1 MQRFRS
7 AAFCVLAVLAT
18 VPGGALARDNSRKP
32 EPPTRL
38 FSRSGGWYILKGPAG
53 CTAETRTVN
62 DFLTYS
68 LKRGL
73 AYAILSNPVM
83 NIPAGKYT
91 IGFKIGPP
99 IPYSGNVEAIVAPAN
114 SHAIQVAF
122 NQQSFVQIANANW
135 IEFTLG
141 GNPHRVSTDGAM
153 EALRAMA
160 VCNAA
165 KSDPFRHAGGGKGS

>member
-1 MQRFRS
+1 MRCWRS
-7 AAFCVLAVLAT
+7 LLLCVSLAVTMAA
-18 VPGGALARDNSRKP
+18 GGALARDLHQP
-32 EPPTRL
+32 VPPTRL
-38 FSRSGGWYILKGPAG
+38 FSRSGGWYILKGPGG

-83 NIPAGKYT
+83 AIPAGKYT
-91 IGFKIGPP
+91 VGFKIGPP

-114 SHAIQVAF
+114 SHVIQVAF
-122 NQQSFVQIANANW
+122 NQQSFIQIANARW

-141 GNPHRVSTDGAM
+141 GNPHRVDTDGAM

-165 KSDPFRHAGGGKGS
+165 KADPFTRAGGGKGS

>member
-1 MQRFRS
+1 MHCWRS
-7 AAFCVLAVLAT
+7 LLFCVSLAMA
-18 VPGGALARDNSRKP
+18 PGGVSARDTHQP
-32 EPPTRL
+32 VPVTRL
-38 FSRSGGWYILKGPAG
+38 FSRSGGWYILKGPGG

-114 SHAIQVAF
+114 NHAIQAAF

-135 IEFTLG
+135 VEFTLG
-141 GNPHRVSTDGAM
+141 GNPHRVNTEGAM
-153 EALRAMA
+153 EALRSMA

-165 KSDPFRHAGGGKGS
+165 KSDPFRQAGGGKGS

>member
-1 MQRFRS
+1 MRGRRS
-7 AAFCVLAVLAT
+7 LLLCLSLAAAIAAGVAS
-18 VPGGALARDNSRKP
+18 ARDLHQP
-32 EPPTRL
+32 VPPTRL
-38 FSRSGGWYILKGPAG
+38 FSRSGGWYILKGPGG

-83 NIPAGKYT
+83 SIPAGKYT
-91 IGFKIGPP
+91 VGFKIGPP
-99 IPYSGNVEAIVAPAN
+99 IPYSGNVEAMVAPAN
-114 SHAIQVAF
+114 SHAIQAAF
-122 NQQSFVQIANANW
+122 NQQSFVQIANARW

-141 GNPHRVSTDGAM
+141 SNPHRVSTDGAM

-165 KSDPFRHAGGGKGS
+165 KSDPFTRAGGGKGS